1 MHTHTC
7 SGMLAHEHVH
17 ARTQTSRV
25 AISQSIA
32 APAGRRYDLRTATHL
47 RKTAYLPTWCMWHS
61 QPFQRDMSSSEVTT
75 KRYSSCDECTPSALR
90 AHPAERLVR
99 AEAAAVRLTLARA
112 AGCCRK
118 AVHKHTQQRSQV
130 PTWWSNQNC
139 FGMATL
145 TDVWQVPSTQ
155 EVVRSVDASEAVCTR
170 AIVIVLAA
178 QATLPLQLLLQHGD
192 HQRASGPS
200 DTQNLLE
207 CQPDVLKRLQVTQH
221 SGTQSGGMRFR
232 TADSC
237 SADVAGDRA
246 GCS

>member
-90 AHPAERLVR
+90 AHPAERLGPSR
-99 AEAAAVRLTLARA
+99 GCGCTANLGSCGRLLPESSAQTHAAAF
-112 AGCCRK
+112 AG
-118 AVHKHTQQRSQV
+118 T
-130 PTWWSNQNC
+130 N
-139 FGMATL
+139 L
-145 TDVWQVPSTQ
+145 
-155 EVVRSVDASEAVCTR
+155 VVEPELLRNGNVD
-170 AIVIVLAA
+170 
-178 QATLPLQLLLQHGD
+178 
-192 HQRASGPS
+192 
-200 DTQNLLE
+200 
-207 CQPDVLKRLQVTQH
+207 
-221 SGTQSGGMRFR
+221 
-232 TADSC
+232 
-237 SADVAGDRA
+237 
-246 GCS
+246 